1 MTPDLF
7 NSGARGARIIGTEAD
22 APCWVSQSEAAR
34 RETAAG
40 RRVTQSSISRLLD
53 ANPDVPVQRGANGK
67 VRLVDYRALARVRLK
82 SLPARDDLDGRAPS
96 STAPATSEEMGPSA
110 RQRAAQAALS
120 ELRLAQ
126 RKAALVSVEAVALA
140 LETAEP
146 VFRQAM
152 EDRRASL
159 AERILQMGDVR
170 TVELELRVSD
180 RAMLQAIAAQ
190 LGRPAV
196 ASA

>member
-1 MTPDLF
+1 MIPDLF
-7 NSGARGARIIGTEAD
+7 TSGARGARIIGTTAD
-22 APCWVSQSEAAR
+22 APSWVSQSEAAR

-67 VRLVDYRALARVRLK
+67 VRLVEYGALASARRQ
-82 SLPARDDLDGRAPS
+82 SLSARDDLAGRAPS
-96 STAPATSEEMGPSA
+96 SAAPAASDPMGPSA

-146 VFRQAM
+146 LFRQAL
-152 EDRRASL
+152 EDRRPQL
-159 AERILQMGDVR
+159 AERLSKMADFR
-170 TVELELRVSD
+170 AVETELKASD
-180 RAMLQAIAAQ
+180 RAMLQAVAAA
-190 LGRPAV
+190 LR
-196 ASA
+196 